1 MIMFSMML
9 FAQPAQTQT
18 KLCPDAPL
26 PRLAVGMRAE
36 VAPAIDRLRLRFLP
50 AVGTGEVGLL
60 YSNNQFEVLDGPS
73 CNGGYSWWRVEL
85 DSGVRGWLA
94 EGNWQTYFVR
104 PLLADEPRT
113 FCNSA
118 EAPWLHLLITFGCSL
133 LEGMTSA

>member
-1 MIMFSMML
+1 MIMLSMML
-9 FAQPAQTQT
+9 FAQPMQAQT

-60 YSNNQFEVLDGPS
+60 YSSNQFEVLDGPS

-85 DSGVRGWLA
+85 DSGVTGWVA
-94 EGNWQTYFVR
+94 EGTWATYYVR
-104 PLLADEPRT
+104 PLLEDETRT
-113 FCNSA
+113 ICNSA
-118 EAPWLHLLITFGCSL
+118 EPPWLYLLANFTCKL
-133 LEGMTSA
+133 LTG